1 MTLIRSTLSNLPIYF
16 MFLLHMPSSIRQR
29 LEQIERDF
37 LWGDGNMEQKPHLV
51 RWGLVCLSKKKG
63 GLGVKCL
70 FHLNKALLCKWNW
83 CIANESEALWNQ
95 VIRGKYGEEGGGWCS
110 REVREAH
117 GVRLWKGIRMDW
129 DFVGSRIF
137 FLVGNGRRVRFWRD
151 RWCRD
156 SPLCVSF
163 PSLIALIDDK
173 AGWVVDIWDPL
184 AKGGWWGWNPCF
196 SRAFND

>member
-51 RWGLVCLSKKKG
+51 RWVLVCLSKKKG

-83 CIANESEALWNQ
+83 CFANEREALWNQ
-95 VIRGKYGEEGGGWCS
+95 VIRGKYGEVGGGWCS